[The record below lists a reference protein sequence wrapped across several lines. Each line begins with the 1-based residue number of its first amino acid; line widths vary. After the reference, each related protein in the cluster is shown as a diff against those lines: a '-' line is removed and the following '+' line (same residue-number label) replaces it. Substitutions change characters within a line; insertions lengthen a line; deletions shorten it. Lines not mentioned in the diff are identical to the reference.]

1 MRDAGSAPPL
11 LFVKTITMFTVMGRN
26 AQTATPFASAVERT
40 LMSIRTREMAQMLT
54 GNSPKLNSC
63 TKALNL

>member
-11 LFVKTITMFTVMGRN
+11 LFVKTITILTVMGKN
-26 AQTATPFASAVERT
+26 AQTATPFANAVERT
-40 LMSIRTREMAQMLT
+40 FISIRTREMAQMLT
-54 GNSPKLNSC
+54 GNNPRLNNC